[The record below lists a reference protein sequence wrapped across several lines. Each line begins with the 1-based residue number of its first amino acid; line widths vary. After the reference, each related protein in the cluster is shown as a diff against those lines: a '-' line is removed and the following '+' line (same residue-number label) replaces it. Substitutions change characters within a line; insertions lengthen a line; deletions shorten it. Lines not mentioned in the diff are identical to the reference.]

1 MLRIP
6 DSPEDRQGEDGI
18 RPGFQCETRPVQGR
32 EQWKISALLHTGRED
47 DIGQVRFHQ
56 GLCLVQVIQV
66 TVVKW
71 IVFRNNAEDCHTGF
85 LLFSKGGYG
94 VSVAF

>member
-1 MLRIP
+1 MSTPTLCHTLRL
-6 DSPEDRQGEDGI
+6 EL
-18 RPGFQCETRPVQGR
+18 PVVAEWLSR
-32 EQWKISALLHTGRED
+32 KISALLHTGRED

-56 GLCLVQVIQV
+56 GLCLVQVIQM
-66 TVVKW
+66 TVVKR